1 MTRGSWLVLALLLIA
16 CRTVVVQE
24 GAIITPVPDRP
35 LTAGTTAAQLPGYSY
50 EEHRIVAPD
59 GTALHAVLL
68 RRPDA
73 RLTVLFFGGNQFRIS
88 EHGLTTARTLA
99 PMGTSLMVVD
109 FRGYGRSAGKPTLA
123 LLLSDA
129 LVVFDSLAALPGID
143 PLSVVVHG
151 HSLGSFL
158 AGHVAANRSTG
169 GVVLQSSVTT
179 AEEWTRSLP
188 PWWMRPFVR
197 MRPAESL
204 KGRGNLENVR
214 RLEEPLM
221 VLVGSE
227 DRVTP
232 PRLSRALYQA
242 ATLPPGRKRLAILEG
257 AGHNDLDRHDR
268 FREVYESFLSL
279 VAAAAAGK

>member
-1 MTRGSWLVLALLLIA
+1 MTRGSWLVLTLVLTA

-24 GAIITPVPDRP
+24 GAIITPIPDRQ
-35 LTAGTTAAQLPGYSY
+35 LTAAATAAQLPGYAY
-50 EEHRIVAPD
+50 EEHRIVATD

-68 RRPDA
+68 RHQDA
-73 RLTVLFFGGNQFRIS
+73 PLTVLFFGGNQFRIS
-88 EHGLTTARTLA
+88 EHGLATAKTLA

-109 FRGYGRSAGKPTLA
+109 HRGYGRSEGKPTLA

-143 PLSVVVHG
+143 PGTVVVHG

-204 KGRGNLENVR
+204 RGQGNLENVR
-214 RLEEPLM
+214 RLEEPLL

-232 PRLSRALYQA
+232 PGLSRGLYEA

-257 AGHNDLDRHDR
+257 AGHNDLDRHAR
-268 FREVYESFLSL
+268 FRDVYASFLSL
-279 VAAAAAGK
+279 VGDSGGR